1 MQINF
6 RHSCIGVNFP
16 DVRYVIHY
24 GPPPDIDDFFQECG
38 RAGHDGELSC
48 AVLYLFG
55 GCVIVM

>member
-1 MQINF
+1 M
-6 RHSCIGVNFP
+6 NFP